1 MRLHVRDAVTR
12 PSHVVNEDSWV
23 GVEDAIWVMDGASG
37 LSPDRVTD
45 GPSDAAWLVERARA
59 VIGRQDASGLVDTLA
74 TVVRDIAAALSASGD
89 SPAHELPSAS
99 LVAVTL
105 DGPTLEVL
113 ALGDCRLILR
123 SPGGRARVID
133 DAETLDA
140 LDRSAIEALVAAQ
153 RSTGAD
159 LDVARESIRDL
170 LRRNRDLLN
179 RPGGYRALAPG
190 LEVTEVALRRVPV
203 GTGTTG
209 LLVSDGFYRL
219 VDTFHVLDPDGLMDA
234 VTVSGVGPLL
244 DELRRLETNDP
255 EAQRFPR
262 LKRSD
267 DATAVAFEVVE
278 DGQ

>member
-12 PSHVVNEDSWV
+12 PSHVVNEDGWV
-23 GVEDAIWVMDGASG
+23 GIEDAIWVIDGASG

-59 VIGRQDASGLVDTLA
+59 VIERQDTTGLVDTLA
-74 TVVRDIAAALSASGD
+74 AVVRDIAAALSVSKG

-105 DGPTLEVL
+105 DSPELEVL
-113 ALGDCRLILR
+113 AMGDCRLILR
-123 SPGGRARVID
+123 SPGERARVID
-133 DAETLDA
+133 DAATLDA
-140 LDRSAIEALVAAQ
+140 LDRGAIEALVAAQ

-179 RPGGYRALAPG
+179 HPGGYRALAPG
-190 LEVTEVALRRVPV
+190 LDVTEVAVRRVPV

-219 VDTFHVLDPDGLMDA
+219 VDTFHVVDPDGLLDA
-234 VTVSGVGPLL
+234 VATSGVGPLL
-244 DELRRLETNDP
+244 DELRRLEADDP
-255 EAQRFPR
+255 EAHRFPR

-278 DGQ
+278 DG